1 MGVESVNDVPS
12 RAKLDL
18 SPCRSLDQGHIV
30 NLIRRGFKY
39 KLDPTAE
46 QEVLFRQFAGACRAV
61 YNTALYQRQNFWR
74 QYAARTG
81 GRISYASQCRE
92 LTTLRASFN
101 WIAAVSQTCQQ
112 QALRDL
118 DKAYQNFF
126 AGRAKVSD
134 TAA

>member
-1 MGVESVNDVPS
+1 M
-12 RAKLDL
+12 
-18 SPCRSLDQGHIV
+18 
-30 NLIRRGFKY
+30 IRRGFKY

-61 YNTALYQRQNFWR
+61 YNAALYQRENFWR

-92 LTTLRASFN
+92 LTTLRASFD

-126 AGRAKVSD
+126 AGRAKYPTPRRKSLHETFRFQGREVEIRRLNRN
-134 TAA
+134 